1 MGFAPGR
8 IESALRNTNGDL
20 EECIAWIEEHQAQ
33 FDEAVKK
40 NSDGENTEQSV
51 AAGESNEEATEQV
64 SVETAEAPKAPLS
77 EEEKAAKLDIL
88 KEKARIRKEEQAKKD
103 AEEKKRNEAI
113 LKKQTKETRK
123 IVEEQQQ
130 KEAIKEAAR
139 RREQAKED
147 AMAKKRIK
155 DLIEADKRARQ
166 EERARR
172 EGKSVEPTSTTPVT
186 SARTDAPPL
195 SRATPTE
202 SKIRFRVQ
210 GASVNP
216 FMKTFPVKT
225 TLGGV
230 AEDIATTIGAPASSI
245 QFMTTF
251 PTQTFT
257 SDDFSATL
265 EELKLVNTN
274 LIVKL

>member
-8 IESALRNTNGDL
+8 IESALRNTNGEL

-40 NSDGENTEQSV
+40 DAGVDSIDQPAVVDNTNQ
-51 AAGESNEEATEQV
+51 ESSEQV
-64 SVETAEAPKAPLS
+64 SAETAEAPKAPLS

-88 KEKARIRKEEQAKKD
+88 KEKARLRKEEQAKKD
-103 AEEKKRNEAI
+103 NEEKKRNEAI

-172 EGKSVEPTSTTPVT
+172 EGKSLEPSSTTPVVA
-186 SARTDAPPL
+186 SRTEAPAP
-195 SRATPTE
+195 RAAPTE

-216 FMKTFPVKT
+216 FMKTYALKT

-230 AEDIATTIGAPASSI
+230 AEDIAGTVGASASSI

-257 SDDFSATL
+257 SNDFSATL

-274 LIVKL
+274 LIVKI